1 MDPRRS
7 ISLAAAL
14 VLAACSPAKSAGP
27 SSITDASDTS
37 TATDTS
43 TSADTADT
51 TTPADATPAATPL
64 RPCPASGK
72 GAVAGPFCYL
82 LTPAESGLPAAGVN
96 AAVDQYALRPASGAR
111 GKLLLF
117 FNGSGGSPIAG
128 TRGTPAQNFYATARA
143 AGLHVL
149 AVSYR
154 SDNAIGTLCKGSDA
168 CFWPTRETILTGA
181 FQPGASPTL
190 SAIADHEGAYARIA
204 AGLKALAERDPQGGW
219 DGFVDPAAAKPSE
232 QIRWTKVIA
241 SGHSQGGGH
250 AAAIARSFAID
261 RVVTLSSPCDQ
272 TLAGPATWLNAA
284 KTAYATSPA
293 AAFHG
298 LGRRATAFAR
308 GMRRFGRCW
317 GWRPSASTPT
327 RWSAAARPPTARR
340 SIALK
345 MRWCGVRCCSEVAL
359 HSHPAGLYWPH
370 GPCRP
375 RSHPKAAAHQRRCCA
390 IACPSRQC
398 ASAISVGA
406 HRLAARLAR
415 AR

>member
-14 VLAACSPAKSAGP
+14 VLAACSTAESAGP
-27 SSITDASDTS
+27 SSITDTSDTS
-37 TATDTS
+37 TAADTS
-43 TSADTADT
+43 PAADT
-51 TTPADATPAATPL
+51 TTPADTADTTPAATPL
-64 RPCPASGK
+64 RPCPTSGK
-72 GAVAGPFCYL
+72 GSVAGPFCFL

-181 FQPGASPTL
+181 FQPGASPAL

-219 DGFVDPAAAKPSE
+219 DAFLDSAAAKPSE
-232 QIRWTKVIA
+232 QIRWSKVIA

-284 KTAYATSPA
+284 KTVFATSPA

-298 LGRRATAFAR
+298 LGAAGDGICPGYAAIWQVLGLAAERKHADAVVCS
-308 GMRRFGRCW
+308 G
-317 GWRPSASTPT
+317 STPHGASIDCAENALV
-327 RWSAAARPPTARR
+327 WSAM
-340 SIALK
+340 L
-345 MRWCGVRCCSEVAL
+345 
-359 HSHPAGLYWPH
+359 
-370 GPCRP
+370 
-375 RSHPKAAAHQRRCCA
+375 Q
-390 IACPSRQC
+390 
-398 ASAISVGA
+398 
-406 HRLAARLAR
+406 
-415 AR
+415 

>member
-7 ISLAAAL
+7 ISLAVAL
-14 VLAACSPAKSAGP
+14 ILAACSPAESADP
-27 SSITDASDTS
+27 SSIADTIDTSSAADTTAAADTS
-37 TATDTS
+37 T
-43 TSADTADT
+43 TADT
-51 TTPADATPAATPL
+51 TAPADIADTTPAATPL

-128 TRGTPAQNFYATARA
+128 TRGPPAQNFYATARA

-168 CFWPTRETILTGA
+168 CFLPTRETILSGA
-181 FQPGASPTL
+181 YQSGASPAL

-204 AGLKALAERDPQGGW
+204 AGLQALAERDPQGGW
-219 DGFVDPAAAKPSE
+219 DAFLDSAAAKPSE
-232 QIRWTKVIA
+232 RIRWTKVIA

-250 AAAIARSFAID
+250 AVAIARSFAVD

-272 TLAGPATWLNAA
+272 TLVGPATWLNAA
-284 KTAYATSPA
+284 KTAFATSPA

-298 LGRRATAFAR
+298 LGAAGDGICPGYAAIWQVLGLAAERKHADAVVCS
-308 GMRRFGRCW
+308 G
-317 GWRPSASTPT
+317 STPHGASIDCAENAPV
-327 RWSAAARPPTARR
+327 WSAM
-340 SIALK
+340 L
-345 MRWCGVRCCSEVAL
+345 E
-359 HSHPAGLYWPH
+359 
-370 GPCRP
+370 
-375 RSHPKAAAHQRRCCA
+375 
-390 IACPSRQC
+390 
-398 ASAISVGA
+398 
-406 HRLAARLAR
+406 
-415 AR
+415 